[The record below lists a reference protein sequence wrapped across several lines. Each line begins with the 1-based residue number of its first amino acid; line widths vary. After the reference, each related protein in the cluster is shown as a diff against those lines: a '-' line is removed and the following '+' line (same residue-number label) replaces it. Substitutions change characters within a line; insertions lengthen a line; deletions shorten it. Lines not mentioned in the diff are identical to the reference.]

1 MEPAARD
8 DLHLSADPS
17 WLEACKAIGDD
28 LDAIV
33 AQNVAAYD
41 TLGGQGE
48 RNRKRGTIV
57 YLVSFFF
64 VCSFFYLFVHCMVS
78 ACVFLYTERSSSTEE
93 EHGDKRHRLLHKK
106 SDPDERSTS
115 RAHEGKVPCEFCSS
129 LFPFDGIMPH
139 QVLCS

>member
-8 DLHLSADPS
+8 DSHLSADPS

-57 YLVSFFF
+57 YLVSFFLF
-64 VCSFFYLFVHCMVS
+64 VRFVIYLFTAWSVLAFSCTQNE
-78 ACVFLYTERSSSTEE
+78 A
-93 EHGDKRHRLLHKK
+93 
-106 SDPDERSTS
+106 
-115 RAHEGKVPCEFCSS
+115 VPPNKNMINVIGSCTRN
-129 LFPFDGIMPH
+129 
-139 QVLCS
+139 